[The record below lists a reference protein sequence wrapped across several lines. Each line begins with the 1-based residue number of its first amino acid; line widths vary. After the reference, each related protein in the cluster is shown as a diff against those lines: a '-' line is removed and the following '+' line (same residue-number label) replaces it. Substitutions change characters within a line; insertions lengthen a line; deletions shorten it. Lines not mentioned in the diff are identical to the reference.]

1 MGRIRKYGMDRLEER
16 NIELRFDC
24 PYCGRSKIA
33 LKYQS
38 QEDLWNGV
46 VCHKCK
52 NRVILDN
59 ISLTVVQTGMVDE
72 EVKPAIQESVTIS

>member
-1 MGRIRKYGMDRLEER
+1 MGRINKYSMDRLEER

-24 PYCGRSKIA
+24 PYCGRARID
-33 LKYQS
+33 LKYKS

-46 VCHKCK
+46 VCTKCK

-59 ISLTVVQTGMVDE
+59 LSLTVVQKGMVDE
-72 EVKPAIQESVTIS
+72 DIKSAMHESVTVS